1 MNRPANSRAS
11 IMTFLPFW
19 RGTIS
24 PTSKAVQRPSWR
36 SPIAPSRTC
45 RCQSSNGLPTSSIS
59 AAASSAADHSCA
71 GTDSTRGRCAPT
83 RRTLGPSSSDVID
96 TTPRNALARNI
107 AHGVERVP
115 NLLSNRRN
123 RLRGSLSQLPPQRP
137 QHLMQNLVTAHLSG
151 RGRHRLPSRR
161 NILCAARINPPVL
174 LITDRLRTRLVQL
187 LARTLVPPRRR
198 NRPTRLQLTRHTH
211 QPPSTNDHPS
221 PRYTGHESKS
231 QHSRHHYGCD
241 APAPRPTAGRY
252 ARPGQRTTARSA
264 PRPRGNPQSSAAPNP
279 RPRHPRCSRP
289 SRYSPARRRAQSRTR
304 SQPS

>member
-107 AHGVERVP
+107 AHSVERVP

-123 RLRGSLSQLPPQRP
+123 RLRRSLSQLPPQRP
-137 QHLMQNLVTAHLSG
+137 QHLMEHRVTAHLGG

-161 NILCAARINPPVL
+161 SVLRAARINPPVL
-174 LITDRLRTRLVQL
+174 LVTDRLRARLTQRPKPLRVP
-187 LARTLVPPRRR
+187 LVTPRRR
-198 NRPTRLQLTRHTH
+198 DSPARLKLLRH
-211 QPPSTNDHPS
+211 
-221 PRYTGHESKS
+221 
-231 QHSRHHYGCD
+231 D
-241 APAPRPTAGRY
+241 APPRSNLVSGYCYVAIGRRVQLDTIDTIKDATPRPTYPR
-252 ARPGQRTTARSA
+252 QTAIHA
-264 PRPRGNPQSSAAPNP
+264 
-279 RPRHPRCSRP
+279 
-289 SRYSPARRRAQSRTR
+289 PARTR
-304 SQPS
+304 PI